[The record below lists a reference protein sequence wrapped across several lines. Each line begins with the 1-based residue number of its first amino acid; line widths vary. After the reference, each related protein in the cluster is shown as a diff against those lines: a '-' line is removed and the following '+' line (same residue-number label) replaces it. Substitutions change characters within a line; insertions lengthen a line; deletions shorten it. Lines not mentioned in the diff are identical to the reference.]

1 MKLYKFNFNNYLQ
14 FQNKELRKKIYQK
27 KLMEKQIERE
37 AKRKLK

>member
-37 AKRKLK
+37 AKSKLK